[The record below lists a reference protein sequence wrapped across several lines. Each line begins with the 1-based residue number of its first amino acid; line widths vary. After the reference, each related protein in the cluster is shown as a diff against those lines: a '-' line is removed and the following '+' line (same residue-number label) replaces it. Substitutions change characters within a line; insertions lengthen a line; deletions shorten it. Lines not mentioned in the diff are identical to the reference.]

1 MSKITNKNKKQSIE
15 NLVMQEIE
23 KNHIKMKPR
32 WIFVAGSVLSFIGLA
47 GSMFTSIF
55 LINLIIF
62 LVRKQGPG
70 IGKLN
75 MILSSFPVWIPVV
88 AVSAIILGAF
98 LLSKYDFSYKKN
110 FKLVIITFIIS
121 LLVAGYAMDKFG
133 INEVWAEKGVMQ
145 KFYQDVGGYRRFE
158 NSQNPAPGQF
168 QRKSGQSGMKNG
180 YNKYR

>member
-1 MSKITNKNKKQSIE
+1 MSKIINKNKNIE
-15 NLVMQEIE
+15 MQVMQKI
-23 KNHIKMKPR
+23 KKGDIKMKPR

-55 LINLIIF
+55 FINLVIF

-75 MILSSFPVWIPVV
+75 MILSSFPAWIPVV
-88 AVSAIILGAF
+88 AVLAIILGAL
-98 LLSKYDFSYKKN
+98 LLSKYDFSYKRN
-110 FKLVIITFIIS
+110 FKLVILAFIASI
-121 LLVAGYAMDKFG
+121 LVAGFVMDKFG
-133 INEVWAEKGVMQ
+133 INEVWAERGVMQ

-158 NSQNPAPGQF
+158 NFPSPPPGQF
-168 QRKSGQSGMKNG
+168 QRKCGQSCPMNG